1 MGMVMRFRMDEGD
14 VTEMTVQLFLGTFLQ
29 NSLCVP
35 FVLLPLLVISSILCM
50 EWNVRLT
57 CLGHTRV
64 ELQGAGRS
72 LGPYRLHQRA
82 HHTSPQLKSSNLL
95 PNRAI
100 PFYLV

>member
-14 VTEMTVQLFLGTFLQ
+14 VTEMTVQLVPGTFLQ

-57 CLGHTRV
+57 CLGHTGVPTHR
-64 ELQGAGRS
+64 ELEGAWVPTGFIRELITQAPS
-72 LGPYRLHQRA
+72 
-82 HHTSPQLKSSNLL
+82 
-95 PNRAI
+95 
-100 PFYLV
+100 